1 MATDPLN
8 NQFNGALMLQN
19 LCVPGPESQYK
30 VLVLQRIDTEVGE
43 SVKIRALLTSM
54 DVPLTLCLLYI
65 DVRKYWRKIYFQSLS
80 YAY

>member
-19 LCVPGPESQYK
+19 LCVPGLESQYK

-43 SVKIRALLTSM
+43 SVKIRALSTSM